1 MRRARAGRALLIAV
15 VLLSGFACTREARPA
30 RRDARGTPACD
41 DAGLEAR
48 RPAARI
54 VSLLPSVTDILVALG
69 ARDRLVARTDYDTD
83 PELGLLPSVG
93 GGLNPS
99 LERLTALRPE
109 LVVGWS
115 SDRSLDQLVRLGVA
129 VYRPQSQT
137 LADMRCTIL
146 QLGRALGLETS
157 ADSLAVSIDSELQG
171 VRRAVRGRPRPSV
184 FYVVW
189 FDPPMTAGPGTFIDE
204 LIDIAGGQNVFADA
218 PSPWP
223 TVSLEG
229 IVRRQPAL
237 VIVPRGERGA
247 EGSNRLRSAPGWR
260 DLRAVRAGRVMKVDA
275 DLFNRPG
282 PRVGKAARTLA
293 RLLHPEAFLAPA
305 TP

>member
-1 MRRARAGRALLIAV
+1 MRHPRAGRAALIAV
-15 VLLSGFACTREARPA
+15 VLLSGFACTREARPL
-30 RRDARGTPACD
+30 RLDGRGTPACV
-41 DAGLEAR
+41 DASLEAR
-48 RPAARI
+48 RAAARI
-54 VSLLPSVTDILVALG
+54 VSLLPSVTEILVALG
-69 ARDRLVARTDYDTD
+69 AGDRLVARTDYDTD
-83 PELGLLPSVG
+83 PTLALLPSVG

-99 LERLTALRPE
+99 LERLTLLRPD

-115 SDRSLDQLVRLGVA
+115 GDHSLDELARHGVL

-137 LADMRCTIL
+137 LADVRCTML
-146 QLGRALGLETS
+146 RLGRALGLETA
-157 ADSLAVSIDSELQG
+157 ADSLTGAIDGELAG
-171 VRRAVRGRPRPSV
+171 VRRAVQGRPRPSV

-189 FDPPMTAGPGTFIDE
+189 FDPPMTAGPGTFLDE

-229 IVRRQPAL
+229 IVRRQPAV

-247 EGSNRLRSAPGWR
+247 ERSAGLRTTPGWR
-260 DLRAVRAGRVMKVDA
+260 DLRAVRAGRVIEVDA
-275 DLFNRPG
+275 DVFNRPG

-293 RLLHPEAFLAPA
+293 RLLHPEAFLAAA